1 MSLSKNYFRYRLS
14 LDMGSSSIGWALIN
28 LNREMEPTG
37 IIKAG
42 VRIFSDGRTADSKVP
57 MAVKRR
63 EARQARR
70 MRDRTLRRMQV
81 LADVLK
87 ECGLLSMDDEIR
99 RRYAQLNPY
108 ELRARALDEQL
119 EPYAAGR
126 AIFHLAKR
134 RGFKSNRKVD
144 KSGEESGK
152 VALGAD
158 KAINLMKL
166 YGARTYGEMLWN
178 RNKQRQRVR
187 VRFINSSKKDPYEF
201 YPLRKYIEDEF
212 KAIWAVQAKFLPDIF
227 SSDNYERIHKIIF
240 FQRPLQP
247 QTPGFCTF
255 LTGEERALKASPAA
269 QEFLL
274 LSDLNNLQIKEADTL
289 FFRPL
294 MAHER
299 DLLLLELNQKSELK
313 FPAIRKLLIKR
324 GFIEKDCIFNLESGT
339 KKSLIGNV
347 TNVILGAKDCF
358 GEEWYSMPNDICDGI
373 VSLLQSNADDNELVA
388 KLMKQFGCTEQ
399 QAHKILGA
407 NVKLADGYV
416 RLSKKA
422 LDMILPYMREG
433 SVYSDACTK
442 AGFEHHLPKSDE
454 LLDRLPYYGVL
465 LERYLLP
472 GKRDEKD
479 KDNPEKYYGKIAN
492 PTVHIALNELRK
504 LVNTVIDRYG
514 HPDQIVIEVARDLP
528 LGAEER
534 NKLIRQQAD
543 NKASNDMIADE
554 LRQAG
559 VPVSRE
565 SMLRHRLWKEQ
576 GSNGIH
582 RCVYSGNTISYTDA
596 FTPDYEIDHILPY
609 SKTFDNGISN
619 KVLCKKAANQYKLNR
634 APYEAFGDSSRYNYA
649 EILERVKYLPPNKRW
664 RFEKSA
670 IDRYDAEGGFM
681 ERQLNDTR
689 YMSRVAREYLYKI
702 CKINSTGSSRDVWV
716 VNGALTALVR
726 RYLGLDNILG
736 KGGKNRNDHRHHAVD
751 AVVVGCISRSMI
763 QKIHTGVRRYENE
776 RQHDVV
782 TRVMKEMG
790 PPWPCNDK
798 LINRQTAFYNSVKRA
813 IENIKVSHRPDHGKE
828 DALHDET
835 AYGMLPDGT
844 LFTHKFENEVR
855 VLKSVKNA
863 SNVIKIFKKGGSEPY
878 KYFLSGSNLYVD
890 IVEEKGRWKIYCTT
904 TFDANQRGYKPEWM
918 GKDGSKF
925 IMRLYKMDILEIN
938 GQYYCVR
945 KLDPTNNRIYTVEIH
960 DGGKVSD
967 LEKEKKYVGQGM
979 RYLQQNDARR
989 VTIDH
994 LGRVHQVHEVLS
1006 CPEE

>member
-1 MSLSKNYFRYRLS
+1 MSSSKNYFRYRLS

-37 IIKAG
+37 IIKTG

-57 MAVKRR
+57 MAVQRR

-70 MRDRTLRRMQV
+70 MRDRTLRRMQI
-81 LADVLK
+81 LSDALK
-87 ECGLLSMDDEIR
+87 ECGLLSMDDEVR
-99 RRYAQLNPY
+99 QKYALLNPY
-108 ELRARALDEQL
+108 ELRVRALDEQL

-152 VALGAD
+152 VALGAV
-158 KAINLMKL
+158 KAANLMKE

-178 RNKQRQRVR
+178 RNKQRKRVR
-187 VRFINSSKKDPYEF
+187 VRFITSSKKDPYDF
-201 YPLRKYIEDEF
+201 YPLRTNIEDEF
-212 KAIWAVQAKFLPDIF
+212 KAIWNAQAKFLPDTYTQ
-227 SSDNYERIHKIIF
+227 DNYELIHRIIF
-240 FQRPLQP
+240 FQRPLKP

-255 LTGEERALKASPAA
+255 LTSEERALKASAAA
-269 QEFLL
+269 QEFLM

-299 DLLLLELNQKSELK
+299 DLLLLELNQKTELK

-324 GFIEKDCIFNLESGT
+324 GFIEKDCVFNLESGT

-347 TNVILGAKDCF
+347 TNVVLGAKDCF
-358 GEEWYSMPNDICDGI
+358 GEEWYSMPNDICDEI
-373 VSLLQSNADDNELVA
+373 VSLLQSNTDDN
-388 KLMKQFGCTEQ
+388 KLAANLTEQFGRTEQ
-399 QAHKILGA
+399 QARKILCV
-407 NVKLADGYV
+407 NLADGYI

-433 SVYSDACTK
+433 SIYSEACAK

-454 LLDRLPYYGVL
+454 LLDRLTYYGEL

-479 KDNPEKYYGKIAN
+479 KDKPEKYHGKIAN

-504 LVNTVIDRYG
+504 LVNTIINRYG

-543 NKASNDMIADE
+543 NRASNDAIADE

-559 VPVSRE
+559 VPVSRDN
-565 SMLRHRLWKEQ
+565 MLRHRLWQEQ
-576 GSNGIH
+576 GSNDIH
-582 RCVYSGNTISYTDA
+582 RCVYSGDTISYTDI

-619 KVLCKKAANQYKLNR
+619 KVLCKKTANQYKLNR

-649 EILERVKYLPPNKRW
+649 EILERAKYLPPNKRW
-664 RFEKSA
+664 RFEKGA
-670 IDRYDAEGGFM
+670 MDRYDAAGGFM

-702 CKINSTGSSRDVWV
+702 CKLNSTDSSRDVWV

-736 KGGKNRNDHRHHAVD
+736 KGGKNRNDHRHHAID
-751 AVVVGCISRSMI
+751 ALVVGCISRSMI

-790 PPWPCNDK
+790 PPWPRNDK
-798 LINRQTAFYNSVKRA
+798 LISRQTAFYNSVKRA

-828 DALHDET
+828 GALHRET

-844 LFTHKFENEVR
+844 LFTHEFENDVR

-890 IVEEKGRWKIYCTT
+890 IVEEKGHWKMYGTT
-904 TFDANQRGYKPEWM
+904 MFDANRSGYKPEWI
-918 GKDGSKF
+918 GKDGSEF
-925 IMRLYKMDILEIN
+925 IMRIYKTDILEIN
-938 GQYYCVR
+938 GLYYRVG
-945 KLDPTNNRIYTVEIH
+945 KLAPTHKSVYLAEIH
-960 DGGKVSD
+960 EGGKVSE
-967 LEKEKKYVGQGM
+967 LEKDKKYAERVVS
-979 RYLQQNDARR
+979 YLQKHNARR

-994 LGRVHQVHEVLS
+994 LGRVHRALEVLP
-1006 CPEE
+1006 CLEE